1 MQQVG
6 VAACIPCNT
15 VQQFVAGMMKV
26 LQIAVLAA
34 AVGSGCASSE
44 SGVPPGG
51 GAGGSGGGGTAGA
64 GGGCAQD
71 CLGGECRD
79 GACQPFVLL
88 SDACVINSSPLTLTD
103 DALYFNDRPTCED
116 SCAALPF
123 ARMPKSGGAETVVSH
138 RFIPEIVAGRGDS
151 VYLEVGQY
159 DGSPD
164 NPNGC
169 SRVDGRFV
177 RASDTADAVEPV
189 TSWGVEQDTYS
200 MTVGLAGLYV
210 FAGGNGPAR
219 IDQIPFD
226 GGPPQTVIAHA
237 TDSLGG
243 GLMTN
248 DVNLYWISQRADTL
262 GEILSAPT
270 VGGAVET
277 LVAPEDVGGL
287 DVYLLGVDA
296 NAVYYGTSDYATS
309 TETTFTATLYRLP
322 NGTEPPGTPL
332 HTFDPGSGPSSLV
345 VSGDDVCFR
354 IFTVPAPDTIGCIP
368 ATGGDM
374 RVIVPPQSSVGSLQG
389 DAEALYWWGYDTEDV
404 HGHPSI
410 YKVAK

>member
-1 MQQVG
+1 
-6 VAACIPCNT
+6 
-15 VQQFVAGMMKV
+15 MMNV

-44 SGVPPGG
+44 SGTSPAGG

-71 CLGGECRD
+71 CLGGECKD
-79 GACQPFVLL
+79 GTCQPFVLR
-88 SDACVINSSPLTLTD
+88 SDVCVINSSPLTLTD

-116 SCAALPF
+116 SCAALPYV
-123 ARMPKSGGAETVVSH
+123 RMPKSGGAETVVSN
-138 RFIPEIVAGRGDS
+138 RFIPEIIAGRGDS

-226 GGPPQTVIAHA
+226 GGPPETIITHA
-237 TDSLGG
+237 TDLGGG

-248 DVNLYWISQRADTL
+248 DVNLYWTSERADAL
-262 GEILSAPT
+262 VEISSAPIA
-270 VGGAVET
+270 GGAVET

-287 DVYLLGVDA
+287 NLYLSAVDA
-296 NAVYYGTSDYATS
+296 NGIYYVSSDAVAS
-309 TETTFTATLYRLP
+309 TAALYRLP
-322 NGTEPPGTPL
+322 NGTAPPGTLL
-332 HTFDPGSGPSSLV
+332 HAFAPGSGPAFLV
-345 VSGDDVCFR
+345 ASGDDVCFR
-354 IFTVPAPDTIGCIP
+354 LVTAGGPDTIGCIP
-368 ATGGDM
+368 ATGGEM
-374 RVIVPPQSSVGSLQG
+374 RVIVSPQTSLESLQG
-389 DAEALYWWGYDTEDV
+389 DAEALYWWGYDTGVVD
-404 HGHPSI
+404 GHPTI

>member
-1 MQQVG
+1 MLLQ
-6 VAACIPCNT
+6 VAA
-15 VQQFVAGMMKV
+15 
-26 LQIAVLAA
+26 LA

-44 SGVPPGG
+44 SGVPAGD
-51 GAGGSGGGGTAGA
+51 GAGGSGGGGAAGA
-64 GGGCAQD
+64 GGGCAED

-79 GACQPFVLL
+79 GACQPFVLRSDVCVTSSL
-88 SDACVINSSPLTLTD
+88 SLTLTD
-103 DALYFNDRPTCED
+103 DALYFNDRAICED
-116 SCAALPF
+116 SCASLPF
-123 ARMPKSGGAETVVSH
+123 VRMPKSGGAETVVSN
-138 RFIPEIVAGRGDS
+138 RFIPEIIAGRGDS

-169 SRVDGRFV
+169 ERVDGRFV

-189 TSWGVEQDTYS
+189 TSWGVEQDTYG

-210 FAGGNGPAR
+210 IAGGNGPDR

-243 GLMTN
+243 ALMTN

-262 GEILSAPT
+262 SEILSAPT
-270 VGGAVET
+270 AGGAAET

-309 TETTFTATLYRLP
+309 TETTFTVTLYRLP

-332 HTFDPGSGPSSLV
+332 HTFDPGSGPDVIV
-345 VSGDDVCFR
+345 VSGDDICFR
-354 IFTVPAPDTIGCIP
+354 IFAVPGPDTIGCIP
-368 ATGGDM
+368 ATGGEM
-374 RVIVPPQSSVGSLQG
+374 RVIASPQTSLESLQG
-389 DAEALYWWGYDTEDV
+389 DAEALYWWGYDTGVVD
-404 HGHPSI
+404 GHPTI